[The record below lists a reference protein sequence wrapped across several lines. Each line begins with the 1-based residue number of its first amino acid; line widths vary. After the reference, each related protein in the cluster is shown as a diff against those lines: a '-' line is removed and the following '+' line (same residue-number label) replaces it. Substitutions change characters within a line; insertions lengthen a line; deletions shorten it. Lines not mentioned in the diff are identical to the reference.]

1 MQSPGHSPQ
10 RGCPEK
16 WLLRR
21 TLKRPLSGGA
31 RQEGTRRDQTR
42 RRGPGWRWALRPR
55 FSALLRSLLPAAASG
70 LVTAFY
76 WKPSG
81 SQSLGVPGMGPQW
94 RGEQEEVKAAEE
106 GWRPFWEEEGEVG
119 KSLKVEGL

>member
-1 MQSPGHSPQ
+1 MEGQDKK
-10 RGCPEK
+10 E
-16 WLLRR
+16 
-21 TLKRPLSGGA
+21 
-31 RQEGTRRDQTR
+31 QEGTRPGGGDRAGVGLS
-42 RRGPGWRWALRPR
+42 GPASR
-55 FSALLRSLLPAAASG
+55 FPALLRSLLPAAASG

-119 KSLKVEGL
+119 KSLKVERL